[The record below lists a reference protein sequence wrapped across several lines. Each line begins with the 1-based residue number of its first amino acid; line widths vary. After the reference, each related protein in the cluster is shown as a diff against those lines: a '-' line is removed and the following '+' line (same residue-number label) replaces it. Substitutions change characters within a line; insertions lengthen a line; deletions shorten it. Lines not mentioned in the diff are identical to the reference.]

1 MMRNLDLEAIQALS
15 RSRISN
21 YILPGLDS
29 LLVGASTRIFCNTRR
44 SSGFI
49 TPHSHRF
56 DFQALV
62 LRGTV
67 MNTLYYPQGSDAK
80 GDMYER
86 MEIRYAGSPGEYD
99 KVNPGDRVYER
110 YCGRDKGHEA
120 GDWYGMQADQIHS
133 IRFSSD
139 AVVLLIE
146 GASTRETSFYLEPV
160 VSGHTIRTAQVEP
173 WMFVKEDEA

>member
-1 MMRNLDLEAIQALS
+1 MRNLDLPALDALS
-15 RSRISN
+15 HSRISN

-29 LLVGASTRIFCNTRR
+29 LLVGASTRIFRNTRR

-56 DFQALV
+56 DFQCLV
-62 LRGTV
+62 LRGAV
-67 MNTLYYPQGSDAK
+67 LNTLYEAQGPGTK

-86 MEIRYAGSPGEYD
+86 AEIRYAGSPGEYD
-99 KVNPGDRVYER
+99 RVDPGDRVYER
-110 YCGRDKGHEA
+110 YIGTDKSYEA
-120 GDWYGMQADQIHS
+120 GDWYGMRAEQIHS

-146 GASTRETSFYLEPV
+146 GASTQETSFYLEPV
-160 VSGHTIRTAQVEP
+160 VNGQTINTARVEP
-173 WMFVKEDEA
+173 WMFVKGAEV